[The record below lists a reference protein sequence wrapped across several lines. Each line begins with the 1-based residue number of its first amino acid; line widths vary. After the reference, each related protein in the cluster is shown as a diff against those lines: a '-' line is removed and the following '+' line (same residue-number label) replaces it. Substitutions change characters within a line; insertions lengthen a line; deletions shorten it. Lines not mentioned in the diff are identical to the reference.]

1 MGKYKLSLWSVS
13 ILTAL
18 VTGCSTTEVVEP
30 LPKLPEV
37 PNYAH
42 VAHPQGYDLTDI
54 RLMFYSK
61 LAPKPEDMKGCGDE
75 MVKLRTMTTSIDEI
89 ATGARELVL
98 KDPVKYH
105 WCFYAKMIEVYD
117 SLKSTDTYWSEKQK
131 KVMEVYLTLVPIA
144 RAFKVE
150 YGDVRY
156 LRVANRQYKQMS
168 EWVFYRKVDLT
179 PEGTEELMED
189 VSSPFSL
196 WKKPEIASESVLEKY
211 GIARTEP
218 SPMGLAMPEDRAPA
232 ALKPVEAPTSA
243 PVAPSSEIA
252 PQASTAAP
260 VAPAAT
266 SPIVPTP
273 VTAPVAPA
281 EMVRAPAESIPP
293 VAAAPAPA
301 PEVVAPSVPDSG
313 IPVVPSP

>member
-1 MGKYKLSLWSVS
+1 MGKQTLSLLTVS
-13 ILTAL
+13 FLTAL
-18 VTGCSTTEVVEP
+18 ISGCSTTEVVEP

-75 MVKLRTMTTSIDEI
+75 MLKLRSLTTSIDEV
-89 ATGARELVL
+89 ASGARELVL

-105 WCFYAKMIEVYD
+105 WCFYAKMLEVYD
-117 SLKSTDTYWSEKQK
+117 SLKSTETYWSEKQK

-179 PEGTEELMED
+179 PEGTEEMMED
-189 VSSPFSL
+189 VSNPFSL
-196 WKKPEIASESVLEKY
+196 WKKPEMASESVLEKY

-218 SPMGLAMPEDRAPA
+218 SPMGLAMPEERAPA
-232 ALKPVEAPTSA
+232 SLTPAQVPPTSA
-243 PVAPSSEIA
+243 PIAPSDIT
-252 PQASTAAP
+252 PQASSAAP
-260 VAPAAT
+260 VAPVASA
-266 SPIVPTP
+266 PIAP
-273 VTAPVAPA
+273 VAVAPA
-281 EMVRAPAESIPP
+281 EMVRAPAEAIPP
-293 VAAAPAPA
+293 VAAAPATV
-301 PEVVAPSVPDSG
+301 PEVAAPAIPEAG